1 MGCRKAWTRE
11 VMDSILL
18 TTWLNGEYK
27 KHRENV
33 LLDREKSRLPAAQLV
48 CERRKRVSEYIP
60 QRTAL
65 ETEIAELNTRLNT
78 LHRQLE
84 SVNIIIGRLSAGQ
97 EPYATGETKE
107 TVERRAFVM
116 PCPADGCR
124 GFLSQAY
131 KCGICDIY
139 ACAECREVKGLDRDA
154 PHTCKPE
161 NVESVRMIKKD
172 SRPCP
177 DCGVNIHR
185 ISGCSQIFCTNCH
198 IAFDYNTGKKV
209 TNGVIHNPHYYEYLR
224 TMNGGVMPRAPGDIP
239 CGAHLPNAWSFQNDI
254 SRKFP
259 GLLTN
264 VNFTW
269 LLSALRVITHI
280 QHVEV
285 PRYTNHAEDTDN
297 TDTNVR
303 YLEKD
308 IDEKRWK
315 QILQQREKRRMKRDD
330 MRMRLEAFVGAC
342 IDIYGRLTR
351 RAREIAG
358 TTPPGTATVVT
369 IKEMADLLKEAHDQ
383 LQSLRA
389 IFNEGMLGLSKIYK
403 CQVIQLGKKGLKID
417 MCRYESGRGRKS
429 SDTNSDEGSTSSSV
443 KAATNVLVAR

>member
-48 CERRKRVSEYIP
+48 CERRKRVREYLP
-60 QRTAL
+60 LRTAL
-65 ETEIAELNTRLNT
+65 EAEIAELGTRLATLQKQLVSVHTIIHRLNT
-78 LHRQLE
+78 
-84 SVNIIIGRLSAGQ
+84 GQ
-97 EPYATGETKE
+97 EPFGPGETKE
-107 TVERRAFVM
+107 TVERRTFVM

-154 PHTCKPE
+154 AHTCKPE

-172 SRPCP
+172 TRPCP

-198 IAFDYNTGKKV
+198 IAFDYNTGKKA

-224 TMNGGVMPRAPGDIP
+224 NMNGGVMPRAPGDIP
-239 CGAHLPNAWSFQNDI
+239 CGAHLPNAWTFQNEI
-254 SRKFP
+254 TRKFP
-259 GLLTN
+259 SLATN
-264 VNFTW
+264 GNFTW
-269 LLSALRVITHI
+269 LLSALRVVTHI

-303 YLEKD
+303 YLEKG

-342 IDIYGRLTR
+342 IDIYGRLIG

-358 TTPPGTATVVT
+358 STPTGMPTVVT
-369 IKEMADLLKEAHDQ
+369 IKELATLLKEAHEQ
-383 LQSLRA
+383 LQSLRS
-389 IFNEGMLGLSKIYK
+389 IFNEGMLGLSKRYK
-403 CQVIQLGKKGLKID
+403 CQVVQLGENGFKIE
-417 MCRYESGRGRKS
+417 MKRHASGRGKKS
-429 SDTNSDEGSTSSSV
+429 DDDSDDDSPNP
-443 KAATNVLVAR
+443 ATNVLVPTGGAR

>member
-11 VMDSILL
+11 VMNSILL

-48 CERRKRVSEYIP
+48 CERRKRVREYLP
-60 QRTAL
+60 QRDAVMA
-65 ETEIAELNTRLNT
+65 EITELTTRIAT
-78 LHRQLE
+78 LQRQLG
-84 SVNIIIGRLSAGQ
+84 SVNLIINRLHMGQ
-97 EPYATGETKE
+97 EPYEPGETKE

-154 PHTCKPE
+154 AHTCKPE

-172 SRPCP
+172 TRPCP
-177 DCGVNIHR
+177 ECGVNIHR
-185 ISGCSQIFCTNCH
+185 IEGCSQIFCTNCH
-198 IAFDYNTGKKV
+198 IAFDYNTGIKV

-224 TMNGGVMPRAPGDIP
+224 NMNGGVMPRAPGDIP
-239 CGAHLPNAWSFQNDI
+239 CGAHLPNAWTFEREVI
-254 SRKFP
+254 RRFP
-259 GLLTN
+259 GIAASQTS
-264 VNFTW
+264 W
-269 LLSALRVITHI
+269 LISALRIITHI

-285 PRYTNHAEDTDN
+285 PRYTTHAEDTDN

-303 YLEKD
+303 YLEKE
-308 IDEKRWK
+308 IDDKRWK

-342 IDIYGRLTR
+342 IDIYGRIIN
-351 RAREIAG
+351 RAREIHNTLPAN
-358 TTPPGTATVVT
+358 TSSIKFT
-369 IKEMADLLKEAHDQ
+369 KEMADLGKEAIEQ
-383 LQSLRA
+383 LQSLRT
-389 IFNEGMLGLSKIYK
+389 IFNEGMMGLSKIYK
-403 CQVIQLGKKGLKID
+403 CQVIQLGDESLKIE
-417 MCRYESGRGRKS
+417 MKRYESGRVKS
-429 SDTNSDEGSTSSSV
+429 VTDDSDDNSPATPP
-443 KAATNVLVAR
+443 AANVLVAR

>member
-48 CERRKRVSEYIP
+48 CERRKRVREYMP
-60 QRTAL
+60 QRAAL
-65 ETEIAELNTRLNT
+65 EAEIAELQVRMGT
-78 LHRQLE
+78 LQRQLG
-84 SVNIIIGRLSAGQ
+84 SVNIIIHRLHMGQ
-97 EPYATGETKE
+97 EPFGPGETKE
-107 TVERRAFVM
+107 TVERRTFVM

-154 PHTCKPE
+154 AHTCKPE
-161 NVESVRMIKKD
+161 NVESVKLMKKD
-172 SRPCP
+172 TRPCP
-177 DCGVNIHR
+177 KCGTGIFK
-185 ISGCSQIFCTNCH
+185 IEGCDQMFCTNCNTP
-198 IAFDYNTGKKV
+198 FSWNTGNVV
-209 TNGVIHNPHYYEYLR
+209 TTGAIHNPHYYEYLR

-239 CGAHLPNAWSFQNDI
+239 CGAHLPNAWTFQNEI
-254 SRKFP
+254 TRKFP
-259 GLLTN
+259 SLATN
-264 VNFTW
+264 AHFTW
-269 LLSALRVITHI
+269 LLAGLRVVTHI

-303 YLEKD
+303 YLEKG

-342 IDIYGRLTR
+342 IDIYGRLTG

-358 TTPPGTATVVT
+358 ATPPGTATVVT
-369 IKEMADLLKEAHDQ
+369 IKEMANLLKEAYAQ
-383 LQSLRA
+383 LQSLRV
-389 IFNEGMLGLSKIYK
+389 IFNEGMLGLSKLYK
-403 CQVIQLGKKGLKID
+403 CQVVQLGDQGLKIE
-417 MCRYESGRGRKS
+417 MKRHGSGRGKRTEDD
-429 SDTNSDEGSTSSSV
+429 SDDDSPNP
-443 KAATNVLVAR
+443 ATNVLVPTGGAR